1 MAKKTEENLMEKI
14 VSLCKRRGFIFQG
27 SEIYGGFSG
36 IYDYGPYGNE
46 LRFNIKQYFWKK
58 FVTEREDVFGMSAAI
73 LMPERVWEASGHTEL
88 FTDPLVECKTCHER
102 VRADQPEAISD
113 HEKTHKKE

>member
-58 FVTEREDVFGMSAAI
+58 FVDEARWKYVIGDMAITVFNNG
-73 LMPERVWEASGHTEL
+73 LLLKV
-88 FTDPLVECKTCHER
+88 
-102 VRADQPEAISD
+102 SD
-113 HEKTHKKE
+113 FKRRL